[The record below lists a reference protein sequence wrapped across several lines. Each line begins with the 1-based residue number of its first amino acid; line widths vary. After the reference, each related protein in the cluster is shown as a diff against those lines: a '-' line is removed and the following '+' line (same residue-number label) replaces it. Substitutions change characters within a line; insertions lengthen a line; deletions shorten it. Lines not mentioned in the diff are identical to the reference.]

1 MDQIEK
7 LILQVMLAIGRR
19 EEALSRLQRVAGV
32 SHDEGQKLLTA
43 LEAESPLGHL
53 NFWQLFR
60 YAGFGI
66 FLVGVIL
73 IGIGMTMYFAYTSND
88 ERQLIQTTCTITS
101 VSEFPEGPEVTFSY
115 SMDGRNYTITERH
128 EIFRDLGFVKGQ
140 ELALL
145 VNAFNPNEAVLPIL
159 KDYVQ
164 KAGMRYGGMGLGLIL
179 VSIVLWR
186 LMRARIRNQ

>member
-1 MDQIEK
+1 M
-7 LILQVMLAIGRR
+7 GRR
-19 EEALSRLQRVAGV
+19 EEALFRLQRVTGV
-32 SHDEGQKLLTA
+32 SQDEGQKLLAA
-43 LEAESPLGHL
+43 LEAESPIGHL

-73 IGIGMTMYFAYTSND
+73 VGIGMTMYFSYTSND
-88 ERQLIQTTCTITS
+88 ERQMIGVRCTITN

-115 SMDGRNYTITERH
+115 AVDGRNYSITERH
-128 EIFRDLGFVKGQ
+128 EKFKGLGFFKGQ

-145 VNAFNPNEAVLPIL
+145 VNAFNPNEAVLPML

-179 VSIVLWR
+179 ISILLWR
-186 LMRARIRNQ
+186 FMRARIRNL